1 MFKTFQE
8 MCDDESICDYCRET
22 DYGEHKSCHTPN
34 GVSFCEGEW
43 CDRAYE
49 SYLDDN
55 ETNENIIKYQ
65 ECVKLINKE
74 KFE

>member
-8 MCDDESICDYCRET
+8 MCDDESICDYCKTT
-22 DYGEHKSCHTPN
+22 DYGSSKSYQSPT
-34 GVSFCEGEW
+34 GYYSCEGSYCNE
-43 CDRAYE
+43 AYE
-49 SYLDDN
+49 RYLDDN
-55 ETNENIIKYQ
+55 ETNENIVKYQ